1 MLKNLAFLVAALA
14 GGVILAQPGLAF
26 DSRSYTLRV
35 GLESLQRAKTPQ
47 PAPQVAFTDPSGAPV
62 TLARFKGKTVVLNF
76 WSTTTAPSVKELPAL
91 NKLQESG
98 AGRGIEVVTVAVEQ
112 NGPAPVKAFLAR
124 QELKRLKAYT
134 DRGALARAMGV
145 RGLPTTAIIDP
156 QGREVARLEGIGQW
170 DSPEALALILQAGS
184 GSAKGL

>member
-1 MLKNLAFLVAALA
+1 MRKNLGFLMAILT
-14 GGVILAQPGLAF
+14 GGLILAEPAPAF
-26 DSRSYTLRV
+26 DSRSYTVPV

-47 PAPQVAFTDPSGAPV
+47 PAPQVPFTDPSGAPV

-76 WSTTTAPSVKELPAL
+76 WSTTTAPSVRELPSL
-91 NKLQESG
+91 NKLQETA
-98 AGRGIEVVTVAVEQ
+98 AGRGVEVVTVAVEQ

-124 QELKRLKAYT
+124 QELKRLKAFT

-156 QGREVARLEGIGQW
+156 QGREVARLEGAGQW
-170 DSPEALALILQAGS
+170 DSPEALSLILQASPGS
-184 GSAKGL
+184 SKGL